1 MSMSAAAQVTLIFV
15 TLSGVCLVYLYLL
28 SKRLHGTH
36 PAATPESPFS
46 AEDLD
51 KVSYDDIDMLSAIPS
66 QSTQENYVVIG
77 GSGYLGT

>member
-1 MSMSAAAQVTLIFV
+1 MSMVQVTSI
-15 TLSGVCLVYLYLL
+15 LVAVGGICFFYLRLL

-36 PAATPESPFS
+36 PAAAPQSPFS
-46 AEDLD
+46 EDELD
-51 KVSYDDIDMLSAIPS
+51 QVSYDDIDMLKAIPS